1 MFRWPT
7 TSSPFASSLAKAIP
21 GTSTPRWRTSCG
33 ACAADKLRFQMEV
46 LTQVIE
52 RLGGTTAFSNAGR
65 GNLTEGCRMS
75 TPNFQ
80 RSREVLQ
87 ALVHGIDP
95 ENGAEL
101 PADTILN
108 RVDIVRALLAAT
120 AALDAVRERAMRRA
134 QLPESV
140 GKKWSEEEEQQLK
153 IEFAEGEPVS
163 TIAKKTPTHPP
174 RH

>member
-1 MFRWPT
+1 
-7 TSSPFASSLAKAIP
+7 
-21 GTSTPRWRTSCG
+21 
-33 ACAADKLRFQMEV
+33 
-46 LTQVIE
+46 
-52 RLGGTTAFSNAGR
+52 
-65 GNLTEGCRMS
+65 MS

-80 RSREVLQ
+80 RSREALQ
-87 ALVHGIDP
+87 ALVQGVDP

-108 RVDIVRALLAAT
+108 RVDIIRALMAAT
-120 AALDAVRERAMRRA
+120 ATLDAVHERAMRRA

-140 GKKWSEEEEQQLK
+140 GKKWSEEKEQQLK

-163 TIAKKTPTHPP
+163 TIARKHRRTPP

>member
-1 MFRWPT
+1 
-7 TSSPFASSLAKAIP
+7 
-21 GTSTPRWRTSCG
+21 
-33 ACAADKLRFQMEV
+33 
-46 LTQVIE
+46 
-52 RLGGTTAFSNAGR
+52 
-65 GNLTEGCRMS
+65 MS

-87 ALVHGIDP
+87 ALVQGIDP

-101 PADTILN
+101 PADTVLN

-153 IEFAEGEPVS
+153 VEFAEGEPVS
-163 TIAKKTPTHPP
+163 TIARKHRRTLRAIEGRLERLGLLQSDEHTTQNSFLGS
-174 RH
+174 RAARRSTND

>member
-1 MFRWPT
+1 
-7 TSSPFASSLAKAIP
+7 
-21 GTSTPRWRTSCG
+21 
-33 ACAADKLRFQMEV
+33 
-46 LTQVIE
+46 
-52 RLGGTTAFSNAGR
+52 
-65 GNLTEGCRMS
+65 MS
-75 TPNFQ
+75 APNFQ

-95 ENGAEL
+95 ASGAEL

-120 AALDAVRERAMRRA
+120 AALDAVHERAMRRA

-163 TIAKKTPTHPP
+163 TIATKHRRTVRAIEDRLQRLGLLQSDEHTTQNSFLSSSGAKEHK
-174 RH
+174 

>member
-1 MFRWPT
+1 
-7 TSSPFASSLAKAIP
+7 
-21 GTSTPRWRTSCG
+21 
-33 ACAADKLRFQMEV
+33 
-46 LTQVIE
+46 
-52 RLGGTTAFSNAGR
+52 
-65 GNLTEGCRMS
+65 MS
-75 TPNFQ
+75 TPNYQ

-87 ALVHGIDP
+87 ALVQGVDP

-153 IEFAEGEPVS
+153 VEFAEGEPVP
-163 TIAKKTPTHPP
+163 TIATKHRRTVRAIEDRLQRLGLLQSDEHATQNSFLSRSGSKEDK
-174 RH
+174 